1 MEAGSTTKLLADFV
15 QKDQWRGHWERAEG
29 DIPCVQQIQW
39 NNEDRITAEE
49 LKLVLAH
56 LLGKVENIKI
66 FHFFTFALSG
76 RLQTRKLMRW
86 HGCIFLRKPK
96 QGGGGILRIRMRK
109 VKDLVNNAS
118 ILAIFL
124 LKLCNFSQNFLL
136 IMQFF
141 AYWLCFSSFT
151 ENFPYFFCKISS
163 FWAKF
168 LRKFKNFENNA

>member
-1 MEAGSTTKLLADFV
+1 MEAGSPTKLLADFV

-66 FHFFTFALSG
+66 FHFFTFAPSG

-86 HGCIFLRKPK
+86 SSWWTRMGTVRSTNYSFVWWWAIGTPPYRHHT
-96 QGGGGILRIRMRK
+96 ILDTWWDEAERWLESLTSGQWQII
-109 VKDLVNNAS
+109 N
-118 ILAIFL
+118 IIFL
-124 LKLCNFSQNFLL
+124 L
-136 IMQFF
+136 
-141 AYWLCFSSFT
+141 
-151 ENFPYFFCKISS
+151 
-163 FWAKF
+163 
-168 LRKFKNFENNA
+168 